1 MEQVKQ
7 QPPEQTEVIGDDL
20 RRLVMMAL
28 AKAPA
33 NRPRSASAVAR
44 ILVAIQRGVEPRFT
58 TGAIPVS
65 RVEDHDWTGSHR
77 TLPFASVLAGFTD
90 AADGLDSTDELP
102 CNTRL
107 A

>member
-7 QPPEQTEVIGDDL
+7 QPPEQTEVIGANL

-44 ILVAIQRGVEPRFT
+44 VLEAIQRGGEPRFT

-65 RVEDHDWTGSHR
+65 RVEDHDWTGENR
-77 TLPFASVLAGFTD
+77 TAPDASRPARTSGPGACHGAG
-90 AADGLDSTDELP
+90 A
-102 CNTRL
+102 
-107 A
+107 